1 MASVNKAVAVVLL
14 SLVLLLDVAAAAVSD
29 LPELRSTQQNAAQT
43 QNHDSARNRRFLQLG
58 TAWTNC
64 PELDCSIGAHIR
76 CKHGLEGSKG
86 VSTLCSCCQLRL
98 FRPQAKKCS
107 IHMGFRPSIACPF

>member
-29 LPELRSTQQNAAQT
+29 LPELRSTQQNAAT